1 MIAALGLATS
11 LSACATVPPPG
22 VDGYAAL
29 GQTTRAGP
37 LLVRP
42 DAVREDSRCAA
53 NVQCVWAGRVVVD
66 ATVRE
71 DGRSTVRT
79 LVLGEP
85 ALTQAGEL
93 VLDGVAP
100 QTQADTPI
108 PARAYRFHLTYRPR
122 VLD

>member
-1 MIAALGLATS
+1 MTIAALGLAAS

-29 GQTTRAGP
+29 GQATRVGP
-37 LLVRP
+37 LLIRP

-53 NVQCVWAGRVVVD
+53 NVQCIWAGRVVVD

-71 DGRSTVRT
+71 EGQSLTRT

-85 ALTQAGEL
+85 SLTRGGE
-93 VLDGVAP
+93 VV
-100 QTQADTPI
+100 
-108 PARAYRFHLTYRPR
+108 
-122 VLD
+122 